1 MDSKNHFTPGRS
13 HTVSNPPSV
22 LTSTA
27 TFVIPS
33 CIAWRARPSR
43 GSEAARYQRSAV
55 ELCSKDAR
63 IPEPANKVEM
73 EPG

>member
-27 TFVIPS
+27 TFVTPGHNFRLTPDL
-33 CIAWRARPSR
+33 AT
-43 GSEAARYQRSAV
+43 AV
-55 ELCSKDAR
+55 NE
-63 IPEPANKVEM
+63 VH
-73 EPG
+73 G